1 MCVFLFWRGGG
12 GGGMLLLTE
21 KHPREDAT
29 FRRIF
34 KEAKLKLVQVEL
46 QKGFQSSGLLPVR
59 MYALKPE

>member
-1 MCVFLFWRGGG
+1 
-12 GGGMLLLTE
+12 MLLLTE
-21 KHPREDAT
+21 EHPREDAT